1 MDRDEVSLGQFRL
14 NLRQRVLTLDGVPV
28 PLGSR
33 ARDILCVLASAKGEV
48 VSKDELMTRV
58 WPGLVVEEN
67 NIQVHISALRKTLD
81 KGTSGQSFVVTVP
94 GRGYRLLDQHSST
107 ATNGSADTRLGPA
120 LPDKPS
126 IAVLPFLSMSDDPEQ
141 QYFADGVVEEIVT
154 ALSRFSSLFVI
165 ARNSSFTYKSRS
177 VDVKQVGRELGVRY
191 VLEGSVRRDGRRVR
205 ITGQLIDAS
214 TGAHLWA
221 DRFDGELEDIFGV
234 QDRVTVSVVGAIAP
248 KLEQAEIER
257 TKRKPT
263 ASMDAY
269 DYFLRGRASFHQWT
283 RDANNEAL
291 RSFYKTI
298 EFDPDFASAYGM
310 AAWCYS
316 QRMTNGWMID
326 PQQEFAETDRL
337 AGRAAELGKDDAVAL
352 SSAGFARARVLGN
365 LDAGAALIDQALALN
380 PNLAQALYCSGFVRC
395 WLGELEVALEHL
407 RQVMRL
413 SPIDPLMFM
422 MQSGTALAHFLAGR
436 YDEASSW
443 AEKALLQKANSHLA
457 LRLAAA
463 SSALAGRMEEAQN
476 AVSRLRQLDPALR
489 VSDLKEIIPLRRQ
502 QDFARYAEGLRKAGL
517 PE

>member
-1 MDRDEVSLGQFRL
+1 
-14 NLRQRVLTLDGVPV
+14 
-28 PLGSR
+28 
-33 ARDILCVLASAKGEV
+33 
-48 VSKDELMTRV
+48 
-58 WPGLVVEEN
+58 
-67 NIQVHISALRKTLD
+67 
-81 KGTSGQSFVVTVP
+81 
-94 GRGYRLLDQHSST
+94 
-107 ATNGSADTRLGPA
+107 
-120 LPDKPS
+120 
-126 IAVLPFLSMSDDPEQ
+126 
-141 QYFADGVVEEIVT
+141 
-154 ALSRFSSLFVI
+154 
-165 ARNSSFTYKSRS
+165 
-177 VDVKQVGRELGVRY
+177 
-191 VLEGSVRRDGRRVR
+191 
-205 ITGQLIDAS
+205 
-214 TGAHLWA
+214 
-221 DRFDGELEDIFGV
+221 
-234 QDRVTVSVVGAIAP
+234 
-248 KLEQAEIER
+248 
-257 TKRKPT
+257 
-263 ASMDAY
+263 MDAY

-316 QRMTNGWMID
+316 QRKTNGWIID
-326 PQQEFAETDRL
+326 PEQEFAETDRL

-352 SSAGFARARVLGN
+352 SSAGFARARVLGD
-365 LDAGAALIDQALALN
+365 LDAGVAFIDQALALN

>member
-33 ARDILCVLASAKGEV
+33 ARDILCVLASAKGEM
-48 VSKDELMTRV
+48 VSKDEIMTRV

-67 NIQVHISALRKTLD
+67 NIQVHISALRKALD
-81 KGTSGQSFVVTVP
+81 AGKSGQSFVVTVP
-94 GRGYRLLDQHSST
+94 GRGYRLLDQPLT
-107 ATNGSADTRLGPA
+107 ATVGGTNARPGPA

-141 QYFADGVVEEIVT
+141 QYFADGVVEEIIT

-191 VLEGSVRRDGRRVR
+191 VLEGSVRRDRRRVR

-221 DRFDGELEDIFGV
+221 DRFEGELEDIFGV

-291 RSFYKTI
+291 RSFYKTM

-316 QRMTNGWMID
+316 QRKTNGWMID

-365 LDAGAALIDQALALN
+365 LDGGAALIDQALALN

-436 YDEASSW
+436 YGEASSW
-443 AEKALLQKANSHLA
+443 SEKALLQKANSHLA

-476 AVSRLRQLDPALR
+476 AVARLRQLDPALR
-489 VSDLKEIIPLRRQ
+489 VSDLKEIIPLRRR